1 MSTTSLI
8 ILASLVA
15 ICALAALW
23 LIQYRQQK
31 AIERARKSV
40 IYTDSMRELHQ
51 AAEQA
56 ACLIDTKVIEFCAHQ
71 LINLADKLNQLGT
84 AKNKIAAQALQA
96 AHQWIDNPA
105 LLKQKND
112 TVISESNATS
122 IRSAMKTL
130 MRHVREAAT
139 RRECS
144 VPAANQLI
152 RALRTAN
159 LRLSA
164 QFYLQK
170 GDSAAKLNTPRL
182 ALLHYRK
189 LKGILVKQKKLP
201 EELKATLSQL
211 DELIQQQQD
220 LQKQQNDNNADK
232 RLEAEFDKLEEQDQ
246 DWEKKKQ
253 MYDD

>member
-1 MSTTSLI
+1 MSTTSLV

-15 ICALAALW
+15 ISALAALW
-23 LIQYRQQK
+23 LIQYRQHK

-51 AAEQA
+51 AVEQA
-56 ACLIDTKVIEFCAHQ
+56 ASLIDNKVIEFCAQQ
-71 LINLADKLNQLGT
+71 LIKLADKLTQLG
-84 AKNKIAAQALQA
+84 ANKNKVAAHALQSA
-96 AHQWIDNPA
+96 QQWAENPA
-105 LLKQKND
+105 LVKQKAE

-122 IRSAMKTL
+122 MRSAMKVL
-130 MRHVREAAT
+130 IRHVREAAT

-152 RALRTAN
+152 RALRASN
-159 LRLSA
+159 LRLSS
-164 QFYLQK
+164 QFYMQK
-170 GDSAAKLNTPRL
+170 AGAAAKLSNHRL
-182 ALLHYRK
+182 ALMHYRK
-189 LKGILVKQKKLP
+189 LKGILVKQKNLP
-201 EELKATLSQL
+201 EELQATLTQL

-220 LQKQQNDNNADK
+220 QQKQQNDNNADK
-232 RLEAEFDKLEEQDQ
+232 RLEAEFDKMEEQDQ